1 MLHSRPPLI
10 RARTTFAVITLCLLS
25 LGPIHVQA
33 EPATSSSSTLLVQA
47 LESEDTY
54 VRHKAAQ
61 ALETLSPESAS
72 PALLVAL
79 ESEDTFVR
87 HKATQALQIFAPHA
101 ADVVKVALGHEDAYV
116 RHNAAKLL
124 VDLSYGDFVRL
135 MEIALESEDSHVRH
149 VAAQALDS
157 RGAERDWSML
167 LIALKSRDESV
178 RHTAAKSLEAI
189 AEGVPVEVM
198 KTALLSDDPF
208 VRHNAAWALDNL
220 GPQTF
225 VPVMT
230 MALDSDD
237 PFVRRKAA
245 EFLATQ
251 DPDAWQ
257 NAWHV
262 LITPEPAQPATPA
275 AAAEPRAPTPWHSA
289 RYLGWEHKWSA
300 SWPYAM
306 DDITEED
313 LLVRYNRVEGP
324 FLGWQLARSYHGRTG
339 IAHFGHGGYGFGAEQ
354 WQFQTGGEIYTFYGP
369 PEVQSHLATIGAE
382 IHDVADSQDG
392 WLISEEENSVA
403 ALFLRRDF
411 QDFYRRFGWSAYT
424 AHNVGGILHMTLR
437 YGRDEFES
445 QASSVSWA
453 LHDTRFSRDDFR
465 ANPAVSEG
473 IVSSARV
480 DVQLDTRNNRRNP
493 WQGWFINGL
502 FERAG
507 GVLEGD
513 YTFKRYLLDL
523 RRYQPVSLGTRLD
536 LRLRTGTAKEDLVTQ
551 YLYDLGGIST
561 LRGYGFKQFTGDRMV
576 LLNLEYW
583 VDADRHW
590 HNSMPIQDLG
600 IGVFFDVGSAWF
612 ANDAS
617 DPFEGVSEPELK
629 RSFGF
634 GFGDKNQDFRIDL
647 ARPLDGD
654 DESWQA
660 LVRLGR
666 SF

>member
-1 MLHSRPPLI
+1 
-10 RARTTFAVITLCLLS
+10 
-25 LGPIHVQA
+25 
-33 EPATSSSSTLLVQA
+33 
-47 LESEDTY
+47 
-54 VRHKAAQ
+54 
-61 ALETLSPESAS
+61 
-72 PALLVAL
+72 
-79 ESEDTFVR
+79 
-87 HKATQALQIFAPHA
+87 
-101 ADVVKVALGHEDAYV
+101 
-116 RHNAAKLL
+116 
-124 VDLSYGDFVRL
+124 
-135 MEIALESEDSHVRH
+135 
-149 VAAQALDS
+149 
-157 RGAERDWSML
+157 
-167 LIALKSRDESV
+167 
-178 RHTAAKSLEAI
+178 
-189 AEGVPVEVM
+189 
-198 KTALLSDDPF
+198 
-208 VRHNAAWALDNL
+208 
-220 GPQTF
+220 
-225 VPVMT
+225 
-230 MALDSDD
+230 
-237 PFVRRKAA
+237 
-245 EFLATQ
+245 
-251 DPDAWQ
+251 
-257 NAWHV
+257 
-262 LITPEPAQPATPA
+262 
-275 AAAEPRAPTPWHSA
+275 
-289 RYLGWEHKWSA
+289 
-300 SWPYAM
+300 M

-523 RRYQPVSLGTRLD
+523 RRYQPGQPRHETGSAPAHGHCQGRPGDPVSLRPRRHLD
-536 LRLRTGTAKEDLVTQ
+536 AARLRFQAVHRRPHGAPQSRV
-551 YLYDLGGIST
+551 LG
-561 LRGYGFKQFTGDRMV
+561 
-576 LLNLEYW
+576 
-583 VDADRHW
+583 
-590 HNSMPIQDLG
+590 
-600 IGVFFDVGSAWF
+600 
-612 ANDAS
+612 
-617 DPFEGVSEPELK
+617 
-629 RSFGF
+629 
-634 GFGDKNQDFRIDL
+634 
-647 ARPLDGD
+647 
-654 DESWQA
+654 
-660 LVRLGR
+660 
-666 SF
+666 